1 MEIMYSDWGLILGNY
16 NLAIGNKINDQDLR
30 LESGFGFGI
39 VDQVLGIWMRDCGW
53 GQGLGMGLGLKIG
66 IRISDWNEDWDWNFG
81 ILIELYI

>member
-39 VDQVLGIWMRDCGW
+39 LIRDW
-53 GQGLGMGLGLKIG
+53 RLGLEIG
-66 IRISDWNEDWDWNFG
+66 DWDWR
-81 ILIELYI
+81 